1 MTGEELQLK
10 TVSSETS
17 PNLGSPD
24 DIMWTLISTSELKT
38 NQMSTWIP
46 AKRIMTFMG
55 MVSALCTIIVIA
67 IVIVAALFL
76 QQSSKPTSGI
86 VYIIPIPE
94 KLHNKPQTVI
104 IRRKNVQSLKKQ
116 IAEMAI
122 ALKTYYDKQNTSEV
136 RSCNFAMAPTHDGLC
151 RFPLE
156 LINKNCTIN
165 NLFGYDTGNPCVAL
179 IFHVQP
185 KWQPISYDLEVP
197 DTSLDGDYDPMLVYL
212 TCNTDFNYGMKMDY
226 SPFHGFPR
234 HFFPPSARD
243 SYLPPLVMVQFI
255 GVPINVEM
263 DIKCRLW
270 AKNIDRVSHQY
281 PVFVET
287 AFNLL
292 IK

>member
-24 DIMWTLISTSELKT
+24 DVMWTLISNSDIKS
-38 NQMSTWIP
+38 NQISTWIP
-46 AKRIMTFMG
+46 AKRIITFMG
-55 MVSALCTIIVIA
+55 MVSAVCTIIVIA
-67 IVIVAALFL
+67 IVVVAALFL
-76 QQSSKPTSGI
+76 QQSSKPPSNI
-86 VYIIPIPE
+86 VYIIPTPE
-94 KLHNKPQTVI
+94 KSQNKPQTIV

-122 ALKTYYDKQNTSEV
+122 ALKTYYDKQNASKV
-136 RSCNFAMAPTHDGLC
+136 KSCNFATAPSDDSLC

-156 LINKNCTIN
+156 LINRNCSIN
-165 NLFGYDTGNPCVAL
+165 NLFGYDAGNPCIAL
-179 IFHVQP
+179 IFHVLP
-185 KWQPISYDLEVP
+185 KWQPVSYSIEEVP
-197 DTSLDGDYDPMLVYL
+197 DSLEGEYDPALVYL
-212 TCNTDFNYGMKMDY
+212 TCNTDLNCGMKMDY

-234 HFFPPSARD
+234 HFFPPSTHD

-255 GVPINVEM
+255 GVPVNVEM
-263 DIKCRLW
+263 DVRCRLW
-270 AKNIDRVSHQY
+270 AKNIDRISHQY
-281 PVFVET
+281 PIFIEI